1 MGIRLPVAMVLGV
14 LMSGMVGAAHA
25 GEAVATVHKVTRDGV
40 GAELGKVRFEDG
52 RFGLLVKP
60 ELRGLTTGPHAAHV
74 HEQANCGP
82 SKTDGEMVPAGA
94 AGGHYDPA
102 STGRHEGPYGNGHLG
117 DLPNLYAEQGGAAS
131 VPVLA
136 PRLKVEDVRGRALML
151 HAAADRYLEHA
162 QHSGGKGGMRMYC
175 GVIE

>member
-1 MGIRLPVAMVLGV
+1 MAAATVLGV
-14 LMSGMVGAAHA
+14 FVSGMVGAAHA
-25 GEAVATVHKVTRDGV
+25 GEAVAAVHKVTQGGV
-40 GAELGKVRFEDG
+40 GAEFGKVHFEDG

-60 ELRGLTTGPHAAHV
+60 ELRGLTAGPHAAHV
-74 HEQANCGP
+74 HEQADCGS
-82 SKTDGEMVPAGA
+82 SKTDGAMVPAGA

-131 VPVLA
+131 IPVLA

-151 HAAADRYLEHA
+151 HAAADRYVEHA
-162 QHSGGKGGMRMYC
+162 RHSGGKAAC
-175 GVIE
+175 VCTAA